1 MDDYSKCKVDPSAPD
16 FVDRFKQLHPDFR
29 EFLLLSDVSESSLFT
44 YIVLTYDIHSPF
56 VEKYKDWALRRRE
69 TAKAAGFKVVKGEY
83 VKEAESIII
92 GRSSSINRIIVRYL
106 FLQNDLEFVKFQSY
120 QALYYRQVVES
131 MSSSSIKPADSAK
144 LRSNI
149 DELSGEI
156 KALQKS
162 IFSGNESKNMLM
174 ALYDFVANITYDFRP
189 EQIADKKEK
198 GEEVVDDLPYGKRHK
213 KTEKLVFLDDE

>member
-16 FVDRFKQLHPDFR
+16 FVDRFKQLHPDF
-29 EFLLLSDVSESSLFT
+29 EETLLLLDVTAKSLFT

-69 TAKAAGFKVVKGEY
+69 TAKAAGFKIVKGSY
-83 VKEAESIII
+83 VKEAENIII
-92 GRSSSINRIIVRYL
+92 GRMAAINRIIVRYL

-120 QALYYRQVVES
+120 QALYHNQVVES
-131 MSSSSIKPADSAK
+131 MNPSNIKPNEAAK

-156 KALQKS
+156 KNLQKS
-162 IFSGNESKNMLM
+162 IFSGNESKNMLT
-174 ALYDFVANITYDFRP
+174 ALYDFVANISYDFRP
-189 EQIADKKEK
+189 EQIAEKKEK
-198 GEEVVDDLPYGKRHK
+198 GEAIVDESPYGKKYK
-213 KTEKLVFLDDE
+213 KPEKLNFLDDE